1 MKCTSHT
8 RTLVCLTPKN
18 HRKVVKCM
26 GVKKRPPL
34 SSIHEEIKEETI
46 HDSQLKC
53 SKQWFNREK
62 EVPLSSHIINNLSSL
77 DSSQLIYNNEPYA
90 NDLYERMQLLARE
103 EYSQEDFRRQTYDS
117 YSLILYQHLITELN
131 IQRLEMKYISLF
143 GDKWRNKDELYRIEQ
158 RIDTSTI
165 RIGRFKSR
173 ERAFK
178 KKYFQDENYIIKGID
193 I

>member
-1 MKCTSHT
+1 MKCTLHT
-8 RTLVCLTPKN
+8 RTLTCLAPKN

-26 GVKKRPPL
+26 GVKKRPPP
-34 SSIHEEIKEETI
+34 SSMREELKEETI
-46 HDSQLKC
+46 HDSQLKY

-62 EVPLSSHIINNLSSL
+62 EV
-77 DSSQLIYNNEPYA
+77 QLIYNNEPYA

-158 RIDTSTI
+158 RIDTSMI

>member
-8 RTLVCLTPKN
+8 RTLVCLAPKN
-18 HRKVVKCM
+18 RRRVVKC
-26 GVKKRPPL
+26 VSTQKRVPPPMY
-34 SSIHEEIKEETI
+34 EEIKEETI
-46 HDSQLKC
+46 IPIHNSQLKD
-53 SKQWFNREK
+53 SKQWFRSEIEK
-62 EVPLSSHIINNLSSL
+62 QNDH
-77 DSSQLIYNNEPYA
+77 NNE
-90 NDLYERMQLLARE
+90 LYNRMQLLARE
-103 EYSQEDFRRQTYDS
+103 EFNQEDFKRQEYDS
-117 YSLILYQHLITELN
+117 YSLVLYQHLITELN
-131 IQRLEMKYISLF
+131 LQRLELKYISLF
-143 GDKWRNKDELYRIEQ
+143 GDNWRSKDELYRIEQ

>member
-8 RTLVCLTPKN
+8 RTLVCLAPRN
-18 HRKVVKCM
+18 RRKVVKCM
-26 GVKKRPPL
+26 SLKKRPPPSL
-34 SSIHEEIKEETI
+34 VREEIKEETI
-46 HDSQLKC
+46 HDSQLKS
-53 SKQWFNREK
+53 SKQWFNNEK
-62 EVPLSSHIINNLSSL
+62 EIQRV
-77 DSSQLIYNNEPYA
+77 YNNEPYT

-103 EYSQEDFRRQTYDS
+103 EFSQEDLRRQTYDS

-131 IQRLEMKYISLF
+131 IHRLEMKYISLF
-143 GDKWRNKDELYRIEQ
+143 GDKWRSKDELYRIEQ

>member
-1 MKCTSHT
+1 MKCTSYT
-8 RTLVCLTPKN
+8 RTLVCLAPRN
-18 HRKVVKCM
+18 RRKVVKCM
-26 GVKKRPPL
+26 SLKKRPPPSL
-34 SSIHEEIKEETI
+34 VREEIKEETI
-46 HDSQLKC
+46 HDSQLKS
-53 SKQWFNREK
+53 SKQWFDNEK
-62 EVPLSSHIINNLSSL
+62 EIQRV
-77 DSSQLIYNNEPYA
+77 YNTEPYT

-103 EYSQEDFRRQTYDS
+103 EFSQEDLRRQTYDS

-143 GDKWRNKDELYRIEQ
+143 GDKWRSKDELYRIEQ
-158 RIDTSTI
+158 RIDTSAI

>member
-8 RTLVCLTPKN
+8 RTLVCLAPRN
-18 HRKVVKCM
+18 RRKVVKCM
-26 GVKKRPPL
+26 SVKKRPPPSL
-34 SSIHEEIKEETI
+34 VREEIKEETI
-46 HDSQLKC
+46 HDSQLKS
-53 SKQWFNREK
+53 SKQWFNNEK
-62 EVPLSSHIINNLSSL
+62 EIQIV
-77 DSSQLIYNNEPYA
+77 YNTEPYT
-90 NDLYERMQLLARE
+90 NDLYERIQLLARE
-103 EYSQEDFRRQTYDS
+103 EFSQEDFRRQTYDS

-131 IQRLEMKYISLF
+131 IQRLEMKYVSLF
-143 GDKWRNKDELYRIEQ
+143 GDKWRTKDELYRIEQ

>member
-8 RTLVCLTPKN
+8 RTLVCLAPRN
-18 HRKVVKCM
+18 RRKVVKCM
-26 GVKKRPPL
+26 SVKKRPTP
-34 SSIHEEIKEETI
+34 SVVREEIKEETI
-46 HDSQLKC
+46 TPIHDSQLKT
-53 SKQWFNREK
+53 SKQCFDNEK
-62 EVPLSSHIINNLSSL
+62 EIQRV
-77 DSSQLIYNNEPYA
+77 YNTEPYT

-103 EYSQEDFRRQTYDS
+103 EFSQENFRRQTYDS

-131 IQRLEMKYISLF
+131 LQRLEMKYISLF
-143 GDKWRNKDELYRIEQ
+143 GDKWRTKDELYRIEQ

>member
-18 HRKVVKCM
+18 RRKVVKCM
-26 GVKKRPPL
+26 SVKKRPPP
-34 SSIHEEIKEETI
+34 SVVREEIKEETI
-46 HDSQLKC
+46 TPIHDSQLKS

-62 EVPLSSHIINNLSSL
+62 EIQ
-77 DSSQLIYNNEPYA
+77 QLYNNEPYT

-131 IQRLEMKYISLF
+131 LQRLEMKYVSLF
-143 GDKWRNKDELYRIEQ
+143 GDKWRTKDELYRIEQ